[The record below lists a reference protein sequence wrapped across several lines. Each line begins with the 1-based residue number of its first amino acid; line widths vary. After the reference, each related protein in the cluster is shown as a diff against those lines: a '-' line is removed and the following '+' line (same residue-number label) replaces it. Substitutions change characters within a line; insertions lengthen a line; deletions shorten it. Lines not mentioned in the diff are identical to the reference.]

1 MIKKQKIQYL
11 FGITLVLIAMTF
23 VASFVQPQI
32 AFAAEDNCN
41 YEGSVISAECDTS
54 ETGAQRTVIWDI
66 LLLTINI
73 LTAGI
78 GILAVGGVVYA
89 SIRYATAGG
98 NTEQTKQAMKQLGN
112 IAIGII
118 AYALMYSFLNFL
130 IPGGLFS

>member
-1 MIKKQKIQYL
+1 MIKKQKTKYIYGL
-11 FGITLVLIAMTF
+11 VVALLLGVGLITTVGPEVSANCGTNILNDVNCTDGDTL
-23 VASFVQPQI
+23 
-32 AFAAEDNCN
+32 ED
-41 YEGSVISAECDTS
+41 GP
-54 ETGAQRTVIWDI
+54 IWDI
-66 LLLTINI
+66 LLMIINI

-98 NTEQTKQAMKQLGN
+98 NTEQTKQAMKKLGN